1 VSLAGAQSTPPRE
14 EPVVLTPGDLVRV
27 TVWQRPEFS
36 GEYLV
41 TPEGSLAH
49 PLYQDVKVAGV
60 PLAEAKAR
68 LRAFLAQTYSK
79 DPQLTMEPLF
89 RITVG
94 GEVRAPNLYTVPR
107 GTTVAQAVALAG
119 GVTQQGKAS
128 KVRVI
133 RRTGSSMIDI
143 TRPEPSQGSEQLVSG
158 DQVLVS
164 RGHNFFRDVLGPFSS
179 ITAAVVSIIVVV
191 RQ

>member
-1 VSLAGAQSTPPRE
+1 
-14 EPVVLTPGDLVRV
+14 
-27 TVWQRPEFS
+27 
-36 GEYLV
+36 
-41 TPEGSLAH
+41 
-49 PLYQDVKVAGV
+49 
-60 PLAEAKAR
+60 
-68 LRAFLAQTYSK
+68 
-79 DPQLTMEPLF
+79 
-89 RITVG
+89 
-94 GEVRAPNLYTVPR
+94 
-107 GTTVAQAVALAG
+107 
-119 GVTQQGKAS
+119 VTQQGKAS